1 MSLTSRTLAQALI
14 VFLFV
19 LLAGC
24 GTDNSKES
32 LIIYSPHGKEMLSA
46 FEDVFEEAHPDVDV
60 QWIDMGGQN
69 AYDRIRTEK
78 QRPQASLWW
87 GGAST
92 AFDRAA
98 REGLLE
104 VYKPSWSESVDDE
117 THHADHL
124 WYGTFLTPEV
134 IAFNSRT
141 VPADD
146 NLPTDWDDLLDPQ
159 WKDRILIR
167 YPLASA
173 TMRTI
178 FGAMIMRFD
187 TVEEGYEWLARL
199 DMNTKTYAADPTQ
212 LYLKLAREEGDISLW
227 NMPDIFLQQQEN
239 GYPFGWLIPLSGT
252 PVLTDGIALVK
263 NGPNLERARQFYE
276 MATSQEA
283 MAIQANSY
291 FRIPTRKDLSADV
304 LPDWITGTEVRPMDL
319 DWERLVSEGPK
330 WMQYWD
336 ENIKGRGEAYL
347 QEQALAAGN

>member
-1 MSLTSRTLAQALI
+1 MSRYSSPLLLLVA
-14 VFLFV
+14 FV

-24 GTDNSKES
+24 SSESKET
-32 LIIYSPHGKEMLSA
+32 LVIYSPHGKEMLTA
-46 FEDVFEEAHPDVDV
+46 FEQVFEEAHPEVDV

-78 QRPQASLWW
+78 ERPQASVWW

-104 VYKPSWSESVDDE
+104 TYRPTWADEVDPE
-117 THHADHL
+117 THHPEDL

-134 IAFNSRT
+134 ITFNSRT
-141 VPADD
+141 LASDAD
-146 NLPTDWDDLLDPQ
+146 LPKDWDDLLEPEWQ
-159 WKDRILIR
+159 DRILIR

-212 LYLKLAREEGDISLW
+212 LYLKLAREEGDVSLW

-239 GYPFGWLIPLSGT
+239 GYPFGWLIPASGT
-252 PVLTDGIALVK
+252 PVLTDGIAIVK
-263 NGPNLERARQFYE
+263 NAPNLERAKQFYE
-276 MATSQEA
+276 MATSVDA
-283 MAIQANSY
+283 MKLQAHTY
-291 FRIPTRKDLSADV
+291 FRIPTRKDLSPED
-304 LPDWITGTEVRPMDL
+304 LPDWITGTEVKPMQL
-319 DWERLVSEGPK
+319 DWERLVREGPT

-336 ENIKGRGEAYL
+336 ENIKGRGAAYL
-347 QEQALAAGN
+347 QEQGLE